1 MLRVKAAGRLTSSA
15 NVKAVRNSNVNML
28 VRVFGDTWAN
38 YGEVLFL
45 ITAWRA
51 RIDKRVAAWD

>member
-1 MLRVKAAGRLTSSA
+1 
-15 NVKAVRNSNVNML
+15 ML
-28 VRVFGDTWAN
+28 VWVFGDTWTN